1 MLVGDHVRDS
11 AGRGRRMEEIGH
23 WHHMKARLKIAEELN
38 LIEGESLIDAGCGS
52 GRYLIYFKKH
62 HKIPY
67 CVGMDVSKDRIIL
80 AKHNLRK
87 HNLFVELV
95 VADIENSPFKSS
107 SFDIVFSADVVE
119 HVPNPFKGINEM
131 VRISKDK
138 IIIATPNKLCP
149 IDMSKIAQIF
159 SSHVPPPIENYL
171 TKFQL
176 KRMLIDAGI
185 KPSNIIIKET
195 SFIPFGWLF
204 VHVKISMSIK
214 LLRLFLTIE
223 KFLEKT
229 PIKNI
234 AGVLVAHAKK

>member
-1 MLVGDHVRDS
+1 
-11 AGRGRRMEEIGH
+11 MEEIGH
-23 WHHMKARLKIAEELN
+23 WHHMKARLKIAEELK

-62 HKIPY
+62 HKIQY
-67 CVGMDVSKDRIIL
+67 CVGFDISKDVIIS
-80 AKHNLRK
+80 AKNNLRR
-87 HNLFVELV
+87 HDLSIELV
-95 VADIENSPFKSS
+95 VADIENSPFKNN
-107 SFDIVFSADVVE
+107 SFDVVFSADVIE
-119 HVPNPFKGINEM
+119 HLSNPFKGINEL

-149 IDMSKIAQIF
+149 IDMSQIAQMF
-159 SSHVPPPIENYL
+159 SSHIPPPIENYL

-176 KRMLIDAGI
+176 KRMLMDVGV

-195 SFIPFGWLF
+195 SFLPLGWLF
-204 VHVKISMSIK
+204 VHVKISMPIK
-214 LLRLFLTIE
+214 LLRLLLIIE
-223 KFLEKT
+223 KILEKT